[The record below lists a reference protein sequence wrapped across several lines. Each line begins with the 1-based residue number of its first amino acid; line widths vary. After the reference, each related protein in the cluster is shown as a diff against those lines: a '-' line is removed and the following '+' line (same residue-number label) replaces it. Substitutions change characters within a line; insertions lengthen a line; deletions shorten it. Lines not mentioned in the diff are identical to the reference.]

1 MVKTKKILWRGIHA
15 LSFLG
20 QFYRGQQNP
29 TNINQLA
36 KFEPNFTITRWRS
49 RTYNPFFKGKAL
61 GTRLVVGDEKVS
73 SGKIIKSK
81 SMRSIVLR

>member
-36 KFEPNFTITRWRS
+36 KFEPKLY
-49 RTYNPFFKGKAL
+49 YNEMAFENLQPIF
-61 GTRLVVGDEKVS
+61 
-73 SGKIIKSK
+73 
-81 SMRSIVLR
+81 